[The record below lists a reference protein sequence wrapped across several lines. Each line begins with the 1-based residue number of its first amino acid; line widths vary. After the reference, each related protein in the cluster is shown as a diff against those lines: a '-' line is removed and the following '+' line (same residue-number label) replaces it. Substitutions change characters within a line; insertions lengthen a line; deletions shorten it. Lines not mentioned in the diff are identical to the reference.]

1 MEVWLLRL
9 SFSLSD
15 DRIRIFNYRKGSAL
29 AILKYHHATVH
40 LFFCLAVGVEI
51 IVFGVYITL
60 FYMRV
65 STEASLMCSILLS
78 MTHFL

>member
-29 AILKYHHATVH
+29 AILKYHRATVH
-40 LFFCLAVGVEI
+40 LFFCLALGFERL
-51 IVFGVYITL
+51 L
-60 FYMRV
+60 F
-65 STEASLMCSILLS
+65 
-78 MTHFL
+78 